1 MSRNLWACPRT
12 IPTGQS
18 GASHGDASAHDR
30 WTGHLNLVQAR
41 VKRILDFAE
50 LAVPADKFER
60 FRTLVFNEFGHEGF
74 RKDLGVLLNHGGQS
88 GMEGNGTGR
97 NDSGRKGGA
106 P

>member
-1 MSRNLWACPRT
+1 MIDPRD
-12 IPTGQS
+12 IV
-18 GASHGDASAHDR
+18 
-30 WTGHLNLVQAR
+30 NLVQSR

-74 RKDLGVLLNHGGQS
+74 RKDLAALLDHGGQS
-88 GMEGNGTGR
+88 GMERHGTGR
-97 NDSGRKGGA
+97 KESGRKGGA

>member
-1 MSRNLWACPRT
+1 MA
-12 IPTGQS
+12 
-18 GASHGDASAHDR
+18 DARDIV
-30 WTGHLNLVQAR
+30 TLVQAR

-74 RKDLGVLLNHGGQS
+74 RKDLAELLDHGGQS
-88 GMEGNGTGR
+88 SMDGNGTGR
-97 NDSGRKGGA
+97 NESGKKGGA

>member
-1 MSRNLWACPRT
+1 MT
-12 IPTGQS
+12 
-18 GASHGDASAHDR
+18 DARDIV
-30 WTGHLNLVQAR
+30 NLVQVR

-50 LAVPADKFER
+50 LAVPEDKFER
-60 FRTLVFNEFGHEGF
+60 FRTMVFNEFGHAGF
-74 RKDLGVLLNHGGQS
+74 RRDLAALLDHGDQS